1 MRLFIRIAITIF
13 LAVMIFSF
21 LGLVCDGQLY
31 YYNSTS
37 ALLNPNSQEIVF
49 ERIDHSTTVQL
60 TGKWKG
66 INTESN
72 SYSVIQFSENGFY
85 DEIIY
90 SELNGEKTASFEGKY
105 RTDQNVL
112 TIEPN
117 HGRMYQFTYQLD
129 AKKLQL
135 KAFMTEK

>member
-21 LGLVCDGQLY
+21 LSLVCDGQLY

-37 ALLNPNSQEIVF
+37 TLLNPNSQEIVF

-66 INTESN
+66 INAESN
-72 SYSVIQFSENGFY
+72 SYSVIRFSENGFY

-90 SELNGEKTASFEGKY
+90 SELTGEKTASNEGKFK
-105 RTDQNVL
+105 TDQNIL

-117 HGRMYQFTYQLD
+117 HGGMYQFTYQLD
-129 AKKLQL
+129 AQKLQL
-135 KAFMTEK
+135 KSFITEK